1 LIDAENN
8 KIRIKYDAVGNMV
21 EVIAP
26 EQYAQ
31 KGDKAQSYT
40 FAYDAMDRMIK
51 QIDPL
56 GNVFMVKYDEHG
68 NKIKEVNPNYYN
80 EEEDDGIGMVYK
92 YDSSHRQINTIFPDG
107 SKSRI
112 SMTLKG
118 I

>member
-1 LIDAENN
+1 MTRLYEGSITTWFLHLSTSF
-8 KIRIKYDAVGNMV
+8 IMV
-21 EVIAP
+21 
-26 EQYAQ
+26 
-31 KGDKAQSYT
+31 D
-40 FAYDAMDRMIK
+40 DAMDRMIK

-112 SMTLKG
+112 KYDPQG